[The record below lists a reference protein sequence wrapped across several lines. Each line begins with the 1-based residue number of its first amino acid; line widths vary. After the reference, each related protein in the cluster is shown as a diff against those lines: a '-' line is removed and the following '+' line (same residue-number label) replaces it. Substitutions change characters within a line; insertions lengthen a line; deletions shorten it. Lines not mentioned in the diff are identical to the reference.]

1 MGKAGQARKRRRAEI
16 ARVDS
21 TAALAADLDNSDST
35 EPSSKT
41 DFMKGLISPAEL
53 ATATRVL
60 ATLSKHPEELIKD
73 QRQHLKGL
81 KTAVFDFQRQAANV
95 SGTGTS
101 LTSRISEALSSGRHT
116 DALVLLSELRIRKLP
131 LPLGSLNRWVR
142 ECDAASRSDGSFG
155 DAQVLRVLD
164 SILRCTYDID
174 ELLQPPVVKKDE
186 WIYRERSGL
195 DVWKEIQEGLL
206 PKPEEKETLAK
217 RFRLLHTT
225 PGPERL
231 PPNQY
236 PALLFHSHAGAVPLS
251 LQPST
256 PSTAVPVPGVDGA
269 MMLTDVL
276 SLSECRE
283 ILGSAEAVGFHPDQ
297 PIADRSASVL
307 AHNLYWLA
315 DEVFLE
321 RFIKRFLHLV
331 PQEIHGGKVKGI
343 NPRFRVYRYVPG
355 AIYRPHIDGAW
366 PRSGIDPKTGEY
378 LYDSSPPD
386 APEWSRLTLLIYL
399 NDGFDGGC
407 TTFFVPSGTV
417 GTMDAFPVKP
427 IAGCALAF
435 PHGSSIGSL
444 LHEGSPVGIGG
455 AKYVIRTEILY
466 ESKDGFKAEGFETS
480 TL

>member
-1 MGKAGQARKRRRAEI
+1 MGKAGQARKKRKQAELT
-16 ARVDS
+16 RTESNLELEDS
-21 TAALAADLDNSDST
+21 DPS
-35 EPSSKT
+35 EPTSK
-41 DFMKGLISPAEL
+41 DFLLGLISPQEL

-60 ATLSKHPEELIKD
+60 QTLSKHPNELIKD
-73 QRQHLKGL
+73 QKQHLKQI
-81 KTAVFDFQRQAANV
+81 KTAVWDFQRQAAAV
-95 SGTGTS
+95 SGTGSS

-155 DAQVLRVLD
+155 DAEVLRVLD
-164 SILRCTYDID
+164 SILRCTYDQ
-174 ELLQPPVVKKDE
+174 EEMLRPPVVKRDE
-186 WIYRERSGL
+186 WVQRGLSGL
-195 DVWKEIQEGLL
+195 DVWKEIQEGSL
-206 PKPEEKETLAK
+206 PKPEEKEVLAK
-217 RFRLLHTT
+217 RLRLLHTT

-231 PPNQY
+231 PPNLH
-236 PALLFHSHAGAVPLS
+236 PALLFHSHPGSIPLS
-251 LQPST
+251 ESPSIPST
-256 PSTAVPVPGVDGA
+256 SIPVPGVDGA

-276 SLSECRE
+276 SPIECRE
-283 ILGSAEAVGFHPDQ
+283 ILGSAESVGFHPDQ
-297 PIADRSASVL
+297 PVADRSASVL

-315 DEVFLE
+315 DETFLE
-321 RFIKRFLHLV
+321 RFVKRFLHLV
-331 PQEIHGGKVKGI
+331 PQEIHGGKVRGI

-366 PRSGIDPKTGEY
+366 PRSGIDPTTGEY
-378 LYDSSPPD
+378 LYDSSPKD

-399 NDGFDGGC
+399 NDGFEGGC
-407 TTFFVPSGTV
+407 TTFFVPSPVV

-444 LHEGSPVGIGG
+444 LHEGSPVGMGG

-466 ESKDGFKAEGFETS
+466 ESKGVVAEGFETS

>member
-16 ARVDS
+16 ARVEPTVS
-21 TAALAADLDNSDST
+21 GDLDNSDGT
-35 EPSSKT
+35 EPSST
-41 DFMKGLISPAEL
+41 DFMKGLISPGEL
-53 ATATRVL
+53 ATAARVL
-60 ATLSKHPEELIKD
+60 ETLSKHPEALIKD
-73 QRQHLKGL
+73 QRQHLKQL
-81 KTAVFDFQRQAANV
+81 KTAVWDFQRQAATV
-95 SGTGTS
+95 SGTGSS

-164 SILRCTYDID
+164 SILRCTYDVD

-186 WIYRERSGL
+186 WVHRELSGL
-195 DVWKEIQEGLL
+195 NVWKEIQEGSL
-206 PKPEEKETLAK
+206 PKPEEKEVLTQ

-225 PGPERL
+225 PGPQRL

-236 PALLFHSHAGAVPLS
+236 PALLFHSHHDAIPLS
-251 LQPST
+251 SIPSIV
-256 PSTAVPVPGVDGA
+256 SASVPVPGVDGA

-276 SLSECRE
+276 SQTECRE
-283 ILGSAEAVGFHPDQ
+283 ILSSAESVGFHPDQ

-315 DEVFLE
+315 DEGFLE
-321 RFIKRFLHLV
+321 KFVKRFLHLV

-399 NDGFDGGC
+399 NDGFEGGC

-466 ESKDGFKAEGFETS
+466 ESKEGFKAEGFETS